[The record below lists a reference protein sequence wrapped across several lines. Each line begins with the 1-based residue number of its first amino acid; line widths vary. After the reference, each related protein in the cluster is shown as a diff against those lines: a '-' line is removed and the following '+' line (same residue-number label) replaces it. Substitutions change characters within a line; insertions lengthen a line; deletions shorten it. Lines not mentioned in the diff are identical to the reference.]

1 MPQLFSSNIF
11 LVFLLQTKPNM
22 PTDCISYQNSGY
34 FTTLIKDYLDQQP
47 NLSNFYNRFPTVANF
62 EGQILE
68 KGNNYN
74 QENRKILVAEL
85 QKQYHNTTTSKATQN
100 NITAL
105 GQSNTYTITTGHQL
119 NLFSGPLYFLYKII
133 STINLATELK
143 AKYPNS
149 NFVPIYWMATED
161 HDFEEINYFN
171 FKGKKFRWNINSS
184 GPVGRLSTE
193 GLDAV
198 FEVFA
203 QELGSSTNAQKIK
216 ELFQKSYL
224 EHATLTEATRFLAN
238 ELFGDYG
245 LVILD
250 ADNAELKRVI
260 IPYIKDELVKQT
272 SFKEVS
278 ATIEK
283 LNEYAI
289 QVNPR
294 EINLFYIENDLRER
308 IIFENE
314 RYKVNHTDLT
324 FSKEELFQLVETH
337 PEKFSPNVI
346 LRPLYQEVLLPNLCY
361 IGGAG
366 EIAYWL
372 ELQAFFN
379 ASKIS
384 FPMLLVRNSVVLTT
398 EKQIKKADA
407 LHLSW
412 ADLFRKQTDLV
423 NQKTKAL
430 SEIDLDLSNVKE
442 QLKKQFEALYT
453 IANQTDDSFIGALK
467 AQEIKQIK
475 GIEHLEKRLLKAQK
489 RKLAAVLERIIQLQ
503 NELFPNQSLQERQTN
518 FSEFYLENGEA
529 LIPTLL
535 EKLQPLEQRFEI
547 IAI

>member
-1 MPQLFSSNIF
+1 
-11 LVFLLQTKPNM
+11 M
-22 PTDCISYQNSGY
+22 PTDCIRYQNSGY
-34 FTTLIKDYLDQQP
+34 FSSLIVDYLNQKP
-47 NLSNFYNRFPTVANF
+47 NLDEVYNRFPKLENF
-62 EGQILE
+62 EEQITE
-68 KGNNYN
+68 KAANYN
-74 QENRKILVAEL
+74 QDNRKILVAEL
-85 QKQYHNTTTSKATQN
+85 QQQYQNITPSKATQN

-105 GQSNTYTITTGHQL
+105 GKSNTYTITTGHQL
-119 NLFSGPLYFLYKII
+119 NLFCGPLYFFYKII
-133 STINLATELK
+133 STINLASELK

-171 FKGKKFRWNINSS
+171 FKGKKFRWNKTSS
-184 GPVGRLSTE
+184 GPVGRLSTD
-193 GLDAV
+193 GLDAF

-216 ELFQKSYL
+216 DLFQNSYL
-224 EHATLTEATRFLAN
+224 KHATLAEATRFLAN
-238 ELFGDYG
+238 ELFGEFG
-245 LVILD
+245 LVIID
-250 ADNAELKRVI
+250 PDSTELKRTL
-260 IPYIKDELVKQT
+260 IPFIKDELENQT
-272 SFKEVS
+272 SFKEV
-278 ATIEK
+278 TTTNEK
-283 LNEYAI
+283 LNDYTI

-314 RYKVNHTDLT
+314 RYRVNHTDLS
-324 FSKEELFQLVETH
+324 FSKEELFRLVETN

-372 ELQAFFN
+372 ELQSFFN

-398 EKQIKKADA
+398 KKQIIKADA
-407 LHLSW
+407 LGLSW
-412 ADLFRKQTDLV
+412 TDLFGKQKDLV

-430 SEIDLDLSNVKE
+430 SEINLDLSELKE
-442 QLKKQFEALYT
+442 QLKKQFDALHT
-453 IANQTDDSFIGALK
+453 IANQTDGSFIGALK
-467 AQEIKQIK
+467 AQEAKQIK

-489 RKLAAVLERIIQLQ
+489 RKLVEKLNRIIQLQ

-518 FSEFYLENGEA
+518 FSEFYIENGDELIPA
-529 LIPTLL
+529 LIK
-535 EKLQPLEQRFEI
+535 KLQPLEQRFEI
-547 IAI
+547 VQL